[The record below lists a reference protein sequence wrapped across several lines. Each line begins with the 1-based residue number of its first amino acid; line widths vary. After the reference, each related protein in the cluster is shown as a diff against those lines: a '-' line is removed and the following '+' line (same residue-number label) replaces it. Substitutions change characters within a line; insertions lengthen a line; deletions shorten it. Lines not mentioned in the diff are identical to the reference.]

1 MKVRTGF
8 VSNSSSSSFIIPKTK
23 LTPEQIHCIENYE
36 EIAKALVEIYEG
48 NPHLLYNIDCRW
60 SIINREDYIY
70 GETSQDSYSI
80 ENFLNFIG
88 VNGDDITWGAVESDA
103 DDIIAKS
110 RYNPSS
116 LWISL
121 GEHFKD
127 DELGKPFQKYIWRK
141 S

>member
-8 VSNSSSSSFIIPKTK
+8 VSNSSSSSFIILKAK
-23 LTPEQIHCIENYE
+23 LTPEQIHCIKNYE

-48 NPHLLYNIDCRW
+48 NPHLLYNIDYRW

-70 GETSQDSYSI
+70 GETSQDNYSI

-88 VNGDDITWGAVESDA
+88 VNGDDITWGAVESDVEY
-103 DDIIAKS
+103 IIAKS

-116 LWISL
+116 IWINL
-121 GEHFKD
+121 GEYFKD
-127 DELGKPFQKYIWRK
+127 KELGKPFQKYIWRK